1 MSMPEGYFIEL
12 SPTARAHAN
21 TAPVGFERRADATVD
36 DEDAPLSDVQ
46 DALHLNM
53 KGVAAVAAADGLA
66 AWKECDQSA
75 GDDKADSVHCE
86 GYLRKRYS
94 SSMYMGSW
102 RYCVLQ
108 GNRLRWYM
116 SEELAR
122 RESQLRGEVWVQSME
137 SWDGMGT
144 INVYPFPFAIRTTG
158 KRLLLCS
165 APTEEDKQK
174 WTANLAQCVGKA
186 RDTAVHGAH
195 DEASRRIVP
204 EDMMRAVGGASPAA
218 NSPAPPA
225 VPTALAGEVV
235 PPLSLAPSSAPP
247 LMDFSPV
254 SYPILEY
261 GYPTSGSMGQ
271 LPASGT
277 TLQEEHFAAPSPS
290 DLSVATSTS
299 SKTSTSANG
308 DLGCSDCGVRFKAL
322 VARRHVCGSCAG
334 AFCSRHCSRQVKL
347 QHLGLRSTRRCC
359 DECARRQDFISY
371 LRTMARFLKPF
382 VSKGISMATFVAENY
397 SQRAKTDSEAK
408 LLERTLQKLRFGPMS
423 LNRTIKILYQTR
435 KKPHLFRVAC
445 ERLPYYTENCIDRV
459 ENLWYQI
466 LHLFQCCDTDMQH
479 SEVQLYYLKRYIR
492 AICRRSARIALQTIW
507 HVQASVG
514 DANKLHPHSLLALL
528 GFIYPASAS
537 RLSRSIDI
545 WKDLLLANC
554 PEHQFAE
561 IMKDLHQISTQTEE
575 IIAHEE
581 DSMLEQWLNAKTV
594 GEFEA
599 CAMALSRSGVE
610 LCEFQSNILYDSMV
624 VRPEPDEDED
634 VEGEN
639 NAERDSDQVEAL
651 VFEQVHFVQ
660 SLAAI
665 SERLR
670 HVQPVEDR
678 GKYLEVELEEL
689 NKQLNASA
697 LYPLCTASDELHQVV
712 RIPPNEGKVFS
723 TKMRAPTLIFVETI
737 PVNANTAVDTDSRL
751 RPFVNSSRPRNS
763 TFFESVP
770 AISILTDEEVRE
782 STMSSE
788 SSADGVDAHASKDKV
803 ETQDALERKQSEMSL
818 PDLDSASSTGD
829 SDSYSPDMKSA
840 VGAFL
845 GRHMTFPGEAVRGEP
860 LSRGKIVGGVRN
872 ARQRLGADNIVYN
885 SKVYGESWEVRKER
899 IQSESPMGHLPGWNL
914 FSVIVKTNDDLRQ
927 EVFTM
932 QLINKFKAIFEFEQ
946 TKLWLR
952 TYRILATGANIGLLE
967 TITDACSLDHLKKN
981 FPGGNLFAYFKSVYG
996 EPTSPEFQTAQRRF
1010 IESMAA
1016 YSVVSYV
1023 LLLKDRHNG
1032 NILLSSEGR
1041 VIHIDFGFIL
1051 GIAPGG
1057 MFSVE
1062 DAPFKLTAEM
1072 VDVMGG
1078 MGSDGY
1084 RLFQRCLCEGF
1095 AALQKYQSE
1104 VVALLQTTG
1113 QHSPFPCFDGAK
1125 LARIISDLRVR
1136 LCVGLN
1142 KRQIR
1147 LRVDHLVRK
1156 SYNAWGTR
1164 QYDSFQL
1171 RSNNIHP

>member
-1 MSMPEGYFIEL
+1 MSMPGGFRIEL
-12 SPTARAHAN
+12 SPTARPHAK
-21 TAPVGFERRADATVD
+21 TAPVGFDGPTM
-36 DEDAPLSDVQ
+36 DELGDVQ
-46 DALHLNM
+46 DAPHRIRKTEGGL
-53 KGVAAVAAADGLA
+53 VAL
-66 AWKECDQSA
+66 KERDQA
-75 GDDKADSVHCE
+75 GDDVTEGVACE

-116 SEELAR
+116 TEELAHR
-122 RESQLRGEVWVQSME
+122 DSQLRGEVWVQSLE
-137 SWDGMGT
+137 AWDGMGT

-165 APTEEDKQK
+165 APTEEDKHR
-174 WTANLAQCVGKA
+174 WTAKLAQCVGKA
-186 RDTAVHGAH
+186 RDAAGHGTH

-204 EDMMRAVGGASPAA
+204 EDMMRAIGGASPAA
-218 NSPAPPA
+218 GSPAPPSSA
-225 VPTALAGEVV
+225 AIAAPAG
-235 PPLSLAPSSAPP
+235 PGGAPLSLAPSSAPP

-271 LPASGT
+271 VPTSDT
-277 TLQEEHFAAPSPS
+277 MVQEEHFAAPSPS
-290 DLSVATSTS
+290 DLSVATSSS
-299 SKTSTSANG
+299 SKTSACTDG
-308 DLGCSDCGVRFKAL
+308 DLGCADCGVRFKAL
-322 VARRHVCGSCAG
+322 IARRHVCGSCAG
-334 AFCSRHCSRQVKL
+334 SFCSRHCSRQVKL

-359 DECARRQDFISY
+359 DECARRQDFVSY
-371 LRTMARFLKPF
+371 LRTMTRFLKPF
-382 VSKGISMATFVAENY
+382 VSKGVSMAAYVSANY
-397 SQRAKTDSEAK
+397 TQRTKTESEVM
-408 LLERTLQKLRFGPMS
+408 LLERTLHKLRFGPMS

-445 ERLPYYTENCIDRV
+445 ERLPFYTENCIDRV

-466 LHLFQCCDTDMQH
+466 LHLFQCCDTDLQH

-528 GFIYPASAS
+528 GFIYPASGS
-537 RLSRSIDI
+537 GLSRTIDI

-554 PEHQFAE
+554 PEHQFTE
-561 IMKDLHQISTQTEE
+561 IMKDLERISSQTEE
-575 IIAHEE
+575 VIAHEE
-581 DSMLEQWLNAKTV
+581 DSMLEKWLNARTV

-610 LCEFQSNILYDSMV
+610 LCEFQSSILYDSMV
-624 VRPEPDEDED
+624 LRPEPDREEEEDD
-634 VEGEN
+634 DKVEN
-639 NAERDSDQVEAL
+639 DAESDFNQVESL

-678 GKYLEVELEEL
+678 GKFLEAELEEL

-697 LYPLCTASDELHQVV
+697 LYPLCTASDELYQVV

-763 TFFESVP
+763 TFFESAP
-770 AISILTDEEVRE
+770 AISILTDEEIRE

-788 SSADGVDAHASKDKV
+788 SSTGGVETRVSKDKADKQ
-803 ETQDALERKQSEMSL
+803 EALERQQSEMSL
-818 PDLDSASSTGD
+818 PDLDSASSVGD
-829 SDSYSPDMKSA
+829 SDTYSPDVKSA

-845 GRHMTFPGEAVRGEP
+845 GRHMTFPAEGIRGEP

-872 ARQRLGADNIVYN
+872 ARLRLGAENMVYN
-885 SKVYGESWEVRKER
+885 SKVYGESWEVCKER

-946 TKLWLR
+946 TNLWLR

-981 FPGGNLFAYFKSVYG
+981 FPGGNLLAYFKSVYG
-996 EPTSPEFQTAQRRF
+996 DPTSSEFQTAQRRF

-1041 VIHIDFGFIL
+1041 IIHIDFGFIL

-1057 MFSVE
+1057 MFSIE
-1062 DAPFKLTAEM
+1062 DAPFKLTTEM

-1084 RLFQRCLCEGF
+1084 RLFQKCLCEGF
-1095 AALQKYQSE
+1095 ASLQKYQSE
-1104 VVALLQTTG
+1104 IVALLQTTG
-1113 QHSPFPCFDGAK
+1113 QHSPFPCFEGAK

-1147 LRVDHLVRK
+1147 QRVEHLVRK